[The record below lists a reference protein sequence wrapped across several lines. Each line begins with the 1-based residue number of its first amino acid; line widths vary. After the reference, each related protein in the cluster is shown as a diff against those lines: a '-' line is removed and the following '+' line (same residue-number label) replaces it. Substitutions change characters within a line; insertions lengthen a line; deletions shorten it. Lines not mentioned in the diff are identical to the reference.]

1 MQFFLRHSKVGYC
14 YLEFIGNIVS
24 VISKRQAM
32 LDSTKVDAKKTPLT
46 PPYVSFLT
54 LKTLLKSFQEHGTP
68 SRIDRSVLPNFSG
81 AVAGQLIP
89 ALRFLGLI
97 DSGNHSN
104 DRLKEIVS
112 AYGTD
117 GWPNALNGILDNAYM
132 PLAKIDLQTASPS
145 QFDEAFGKAYPA
157 PENVSRKCKTF
168 YLAAAAEAKKPISP
182 YIMRNKK
189 PRSGPPKKRQ
199 SRSNDKPEV
208 KRDHIIRERNDN
220 PLPENTKLSQWLL
233 EELDTNKMT
242 EEEVNAV
249 WALLKYFRKEGK

>member
-1 MQFFLRHSKVGYC
+1 
-14 YLEFIGNIVS
+14 
-24 VISKRQAM
+24 M
-32 LDSTKVDAKKTPLT
+32 LDSTKSDTKRVPLT

-54 LKTLLKSFQEHGTP
+54 LKTLLKSLQEHGTP

-97 DSGNHSN
+97 DNANHSN
-104 DRLKEIVS
+104 DQLKELVS

-117 GWPNALNGILDNAYM
+117 AWPISLKGTLDSAYL

-189 PRSGPPKKRQ
+189 PRSGPTKKRQ
-199 SRSNDKPEV
+199 PRSNDKPEIKV
-208 KRDHIIRERNDN
+208 DPLIRDNKTQN
-220 PLPENTKLSQWLL
+220 CLSGF
-233 EELDTNKMT
+233 
-242 EEEVNAV
+242 
-249 WALLKYFRKEGK
+249 LKSLIPKK